1 MVFQLMA
8 LVSNCNSLICFVLFI
23 LLHLQNTNTELPKTD
38 ITSDTQLQGDTKCYL
53 RAKVQCAKD
62 VELQLMI
69 GDVFTDPEFVEASN
83 NESAPSYKCLP
94 APCTRDG
101 KVVGNIVVIGNEIT
115 VEPELL
121 KDLKAYTSEDEC
133 DMAKGDEHFEVT
145 CNDEEF
151 FQNEIQG
158 QYFY

>member
-8 LVSNCNSLICFVLFI
+8 LVSNCNLLNADYHVSL
-23 LLHLQNTNTELPKTD
+23 QTTD
-38 ITSDTQLQGDTKCYL
+38 ISSDTQLQQQGDTKCYL

-69 GDVFTDPEFVEASN
+69 GDVFTDPEFVESSN
-83 NESAPSYKCLP
+83 NESSPSYKCLP

-101 KVVGNIVVIGNEIT
+101 KVVGNIAVIGNEIT

-121 KDLKAYTSEDEC
+121 NDLYAYTSEDEC

-145 CNDEEF
+145 CNDEDLT
-151 FQNEIQG
+151 QSEIQG